1 MVIIYSTNY
10 EYAGFTMIGGE
21 VGLEHK
27 TRKLIY
33 NYIATHPGVSFGVIK
48 EFFDL
53 NESTLK
59 YHLHFLEKNKRI
71 TSAREGKL
79 RCYYCEYKKE
89 VTIPTSQ
96 KIKHLNLSK
105 SQQRVLNL
113 IKRQPGIG
121 KKELMRFTKMNK
133 KTLSYNIDKLIENK
147 LIWQVKDSG
156 AIGYEFI
163 TKDNLR
169 KEIYNRLLLRLL
181 ADEISEEKFLKIKK
195 KLEEMD
201 VDEI

>member
-1 MVIIYSTNY
+1 
-10 EYAGFTMIGGE
+10 MIGGE